1 MSLSHL
7 LHSHCLVSSRTMLF
21 FWVRDES
28 WLHDKTSWWLWR
40 RLARRFKSQRTVTEV
55 LKMPLKVQ
63 GFSFSQCWPTK
74 KEYFFPSYFKSHLQ
88 WLLLTFSMYTSCI
101 VIAVEYNKLNVQKK
115 IIYMN
120 INDNFLSDLIFFKSL
135 KFFFVG
141 NKTRICKTIAI
152 TIGYYCCCIIFP
164 LLHFIAFTF

>member
-1 MSLSHL
+1 MFFVILIACLLDIELILWGEILSWSL
-7 LHSHCLVSSRTMLF
+7 VG
-21 FWVRDES
+21 V
-28 WLHDKTSWWLWR
+28 KG
-40 RLARRFKSQRTVTEV
+40 
-55 LKMPLKVQ
+55 LKVQ

-74 KEYFFPSYFKSHLQ
+74 KNIFFPSFFKSHLQ

-135 KFFFVG
+135 EFFFVG
-141 NKTRICKTIAI
+141 NKTRICKTIVI
-152 TIGYYCCCIIFP
+152 NIGYYCCCIIFP
-164 LLHFIAFTF
+164 YYILLHLLFNCMFSYLL

>member
-1 MSLSHL
+1 MAVKETNQEVTKNCNWSLENALKSPRL
-7 LHSHCLVSSRTMLF
+7 RFFTMLTNQ
-21 FWVRDES
+21 
-28 WLHDKTSWWLWR
+28 KNN
-40 RLARRFKSQRTVTEV
+40 
-55 LKMPLKVQ
+55 
-63 GFSFSQCWPTK
+63 
-74 KEYFFPSYFKSHLQ
+74 FFPFFFKSHLQ

-120 INDNFLSDLIFFKSL
+120 IDDNFLSDLIFFKSL
-135 KFFFVG
+135 DFFVG

-164 LLHFIAFTF
+164 LLHFIACTF

>member
-1 MSLSHL
+1 
-7 LHSHCLVSSRTMLF
+7 
-21 FWVRDES
+21 
-28 WLHDKTSWWLWR
+28 
-40 RLARRFKSQRTVTEV
+40 
-55 LKMPLKVQ
+55 
-63 GFSFSQCWPTK
+63 
-74 KEYFFPSYFKSHLQ
+74 
-88 WLLLTFSMYTSCI
+88 MYTSCI

-135 KFFFVG
+135 KFFFFEG

>member
-1 MSLSHL
+1 MFFFILITCLLDIELILWGEIMSWS
-7 LHSHCLVSSRTMLF
+7 LVG
-21 FWVRDES
+21 V
-28 WLHDKTSWWLWR
+28 KG
-40 RLARRFKSQRTVTEV
+40 
-55 LKMPLKVQ
+55 LKVQ

-74 KEYFFPSYFKSHLQ
+74 KIFFFPSFFKSHLQ